1 MEKLGV
7 DTNSDATKTASN
19 KSTCPICGAALKE
32 GTNVPTCP
40 THGTAPFERQRD
52 PEPDVREED

>member
-1 MEKLGV
+1 MEKYGV

-19 KSTCPICGAALKE
+19 KSTCPRCGRALQE

-40 THGTAPFERQRD
+40 IHGTEPFERQAEK
-52 PEPDVREED
+52 EPDVREED